1 MYGQV
6 RESRIAGA
14 EADRG
19 LLQTARTGS
28 WPDDGHVSTAHAG
41 RVSAKL
47 CGASVEIVGI
57 AQMTGQIRD

>member
-6 RESRIAGA
+6 RESRNAGA

-41 RVSAKL
+41 RVGANL
-47 CGASVEIVGI
+47 CGTFVEIVGI
-57 AQMTGQIRD
+57 AQMTVRMRD